1 MLEICTFK
9 YFIVCNVFTSQF
21 NKCFLSSKP
30 QSKLLLHKIFQEKK
44 KKQHQLSLTKVE
56 IIKPFA
62 ACLILLNLILKN
74 LEKNRSTLCDLL

>member
-1 MLEICTFK
+1 MC
-9 YFIVCNVFTSQF
+9 
-21 NKCFLSSKP
+21 
-30 QSKLLLHKIFQEKK
+30 LLHNSRDVFSQVNPKVNCFYTKFFKEKK

-74 LEKNRSTLCDLL
+74 LEKNRSTLCDLI